1 VDLPIGHCEQ
11 SWEGGES
18 RLVSPDTGLEL
29 GSGNAAGGA
38 WMLVLQRPSF
48 LLAVFLILFNV
59 PTGTFGII
67 QEISHAN
74 QK

>member
-1 VDLPIGHCEQ
+1 VDLPISHCEQ
-11 SWEGGES
+11 SWEGGKS
-18 RLVSPDTGLEL
+18 DLVSPDTGLGR

-38 WMLVLQRPSF
+38 LRLVFQKPSS